1 MVKNEFCKG
10 CIQQHD
16 CKKMYEQLGKTEG
29 PSVVWKVIAA
39 FLLPILV
46 FIAGLIFFDWLLAKK
61 IESSWL
67 RTLLDFF
74 FSLIVTFIGIL
85 IIKLTCKF
93 KRE

>member
-1 MVKNEFCKG
+1 
-10 CIQQHD
+10 
-16 CKKMYEQLGKTEG
+16 MYEQLGKTEG

>member
-16 CKKMYEQLGKTEG
+16 CKKIYEQLGKAEG
-29 PSVVWKVIAA
+29 TSVAWKVTAA
-39 FLLPILV
+39 FLLPMLV
-46 FIAGLIFFDWLLAKK
+46 FIAGLAFFDWLLAGK
-61 IESSWL
+61 IGPSWL
-67 RTLLDFF
+67 KTLLGFL